1 MYLGHLYWA
10 DINTLY
16 AATLQTQQKKK
27 LNSFNS
33 ILLCPS
39 IYCRLAQW
47 FKDCTS
53 ILCSKDSMHA
63 YTLLFISICS
73 TVFECS
79 RTNKL
84 IWHTEVFKKTQ
95 ANTPKNKKESVWQRH
110 FKLRDLHVVFRPAF
124 KGCNCAL
131 TLSLDQWLSNFLP
144 CCALSCLEGWN
155 GHLSFIARS
164 VGVFCNGPHPCHL

>member
-1 MYLGHLYWA
+1 M
-10 DINTLY
+10 
-16 AATLQTQQKKK
+16 LQHFKHSKKK
-27 LNSFNS
+27 KFNSFNS

-95 ANTPKNKKESVWQRH
+95 ANTPKNKKES
-110 FKLRDLHVVFRPAF
+110 LRDRGTSSWEIFMLFLGQHLKDATVLWHFPWTSGFQTSAMLCSKLFRGMKWAF
-124 KGCNCAL
+124 KFYCKKCWG
-131 TLSLDQWLSNFLP
+131 FL
-144 CCALSCLEGWN
+144 
-155 GHLSFIARS
+155 
-164 VGVFCNGPHPCHL
+164 

>member
-1 MYLGHLYWA
+1 M
-10 DINTLY
+10 
-16 AATLQTQQKKK
+16 LQHFKHGKKK
-27 LNSFNS
+27 ILNSFNS

-84 IWHTEVFKKTQ
+84 IWHTEVFRKTQ
-95 ANTPKNKKESVWQRH
+95 GNTPKNKKES
-110 FKLRDLHVVFRPAF
+110 LRDRGTSSWEIFMLFLGQHLKDATVLWHF
-124 KGCNCAL
+124 
-131 TLSLDQWLSNFLP
+131 SLDQWLSNFLP

-164 VGVFCNGPHPCHL
+164 VGFFCNGLHPRHL